1 MNALAQ
7 TDRLRSL
14 YEISTLLTRYEGFGR
29 TLPEVVAVAARAL
42 PIRTA
47 VLLLGAHPSP
57 QSHAWKTD
65 DVDETHLS
73 IALARARETYAWFT
87 EEPALSERDSSPPS
101 IRGLPGAPPSAPADS
116 DRLTAVAS
124 PTSCFLLLPLLVERG
139 RVFGVLQVE
148 GAAPLDEADV
158 SFVNAAANQVAVA
171 IERQAAID
179 DAEARVRAQ
188 LDFTRALTQSLGE
201 GIIATDVD
209 GRITFLNPA
218 AEYLLGWTESA
229 LLGTYAPHALR
240 VQTAEGRVL
249 GAGQCPLVRT
259 LETFERLASDENSFI
274 GRDGVAVPVS
284 YTSTPM
290 RSAGR
295 CTGAVLVFRD
305 VLAVKLAERTQRLL
319 SSASAALAESLD
331 YRTTLAALVRCAV
344 PAFADCC
351 FVDEV
356 EEGVDRVDD
365 AMAARTAKEDSGVHV
380 RYALPPSPTRARR
393 PATLGSDR
401 AVLVESVS
409 DATLADLAD
418 EEHVALLRGSGVR
431 SLVAVPLCVRG
442 RTFGVLTLGMAASG
456 RQYTEADL
464 PFAEEIGRRAA
475 IAIDNARLHR
485 ETEVAVRDRQDIL
498 AMVSHDI
505 RTPLNVVYMAATS
518 LLERRRPGRD
528 VRDLDRREIEMIER
542 AAKRMNRMTMDLL
555 DVSSIEAGHL
565 AVDVR
570 AVATCAII
578 SDLLEATARGAAS
591 KAVRLVV
598 GPVDPLLM
606 VCCDHGR
613 ILQVLENI
621 VTNAIKFTPTG
632 GLIELTVEPRGD
644 FVRIAV
650 ANTGLGIVPSRV
662 PHVFER
668 YWQAKETA
676 ATGRGLGLFIA
687 KGIVEAHGGTIGV
700 ESEVG
705 EGTTFFFTLRRV
717 LAPLASVTE
726 RPASAAEDT
735 VKAG

>member
-7 TDRLRSL
+7 TDRLRHL

-57 QSHAWKTD
+57 ESHAWNTD
-65 DVDETHLS
+65 DVDEAHLAV
-73 IALARARETYAWFT
+73 ALTRARETYAWFT
-87 EEPALSERDSSPPS
+87 GEPAPSERDSSPPS
-101 IRGLPGAPPSAPADS
+101 IRGLPSRDSSAHLDS
-116 DRLTAVAS
+116 GESIAVDS
-124 PTSCFLLLPLLVERG
+124 TNSYFLVLPLLVERG
-139 RVFGVLQVE
+139 RIFGVLQVE

-171 IERQAAID
+171 IDRQAAID

-188 LDFTRALTQSLGE
+188 LDFTRALTQSVGE

-209 GRITFLNPA
+209 GRITFVNPA
-218 AEYLLGWTESA
+218 AERLLGWTEPS

-249 GAGQCPLVRT
+249 GAAQCPLMRT
-259 LETFERLASDENSFI
+259 LETFERFASDEHSFI

-295 CTGAVLVFRD
+295 RTGAVLVFRD
-305 VLAVKLAERTQRLL
+305 VLAVTLAERTQRLL
-319 SSASAALAESLD
+319 ASASAALAESLD

-356 EEGVDRVDD
+356 EGGPS
-365 AMAARTAKEDSGVHV
+365 APSTRTRS
-380 RYALPPSPTRARR
+380 RW
-393 PATLGSDR
+393 PATLGPDR
-401 AVLVESVS
+401 AVLVESLS
-409 DATLADLAD
+409 DLTLAELAE
-418 EEHVALLRGSGVR
+418 EEHVALLRRSGVR
-431 SLVAVPLCVRG
+431 SLVVVPLCVRG

-456 RQYTEADL
+456 RCFTEADL

-475 IAIDNARLHR
+475 IALDNARLHR
-485 ETEVAVRDRQDIL
+485 ETEAAVRDRQDIL
-498 AMVSHDI
+498 AMVSHEL
-505 RTPLNVVYMAATS
+505 RTPLSVVYMAATS
-518 LLERRRPGRD
+518 LLERRPHRD
-528 VRDLDRREIEMIER
+528 VRDPDRHELEMIER
-542 AAKRMNRMTMDLL
+542 AAKRMNRMTRDLL

-565 AVDVR
+565 AVEPR
-570 AVATCAII
+570 AVAIRTII
-578 SDLLEATARGAAS
+578 GDLLEASARRAAARS
-591 KAVRLVV
+591 VRLVA
-598 GPVDPLLM
+598 GPLDPLLL
-606 VCCDHGR
+606 VCCDHER
-613 ILQVLENI
+613 ILQVLENL
-621 VTNAIKFTPTG
+621 VSNALKFTPIG
-632 GLIELTVEPRGD
+632 GLVELTVEARGEL
-644 FVRIAV
+644 VWIAV
-650 ANTGLGIVPSRV
+650 ANTGSEIASSLV

-668 YWQAKETA
+668 YRQAKETA
-676 ATGRGLGLFIA
+676 AMGRGLGLFIA

-705 EGTTFFFTLRRV
+705 KGTTFFFTLRRA
-717 LAPLASVTE
+717 LAPLASATE
-726 RPASAAEDT
+726 RPASSTDDA
-735 VKAG
+735 VKAS